1 MTSRLIALFFLSS
14 TLCLGQSVLTTSGD
28 ADSAN
33 ADDRATTSSQSD
45 SAQATR
51 QTGTRD
57 NGGNAGQQLSAQP
70 SLTNQTQT
78 QTRNQNRIAQPP
90 AVKSEFEV
98 FAEDA
103 TGRPL
108 PVYGRKLFDQGPTTF
123 APVERVPVP
132 VDSVLGP

>member
-33 ADDRATTSSQSD
+33 ADDRATTSSPSD

-57 NGGNAGQQLSAQP
+57 NGGNADQQLSAQP

-78 QTRNQNRIAQPP
+78 QTRNQNQNRIAQPP

-108 PVYGRKLFDQGPTTF
+108 PVYGRKLFDRSPTTF

-132 VDSVLGP
+132 VNYV